1 VVTVWVATS
10 LSGQVTWNDQR
21 GAIRLSGPS
30 RIRMEEVAKQL
41 TTLAGTEIRLLGIHE
56 TPLDIAV
63 DRREDGT
70 AAVDIKA
77 NLGWESGEIAGVVFG
92 PSVIPVVMNET
103 SVAIRQANVPVGEG
117 RITASADVHYSP
129 GPLWMDVKPG
139 VIAQNLRMTPELSDR
154 WLQYLAPMVAQATR
168 IDGTFGVELAQAAV
182 NLEEPLKS
190 RVRGQ
195 LQINKVDFDAGPMAN
210 QLLSS
215 VQQVQM
221 IVKGL
226 PAAEGQAAAAP
237 SRKLATLPTQSVDF
251 DFTDGVITHQ
261 RMFMDVDRARLITSG
276 QVSVD
281 GRINLVTQLPLD
293 ANWLGSD
300 LKSLAGLTVTMPIT
314 GTLSSP
320 RLDPAGIRNLVT
332 QVGGQALQ
340 QTAENYL
347 EKQLNR
353 GLEKLLGK

>member
-1 VVTVWVATS
+1 
-10 LSGQVTWNDQR
+10 
-21 GAIRLSGPS
+21 
-30 RIRMEEVAKQL
+30 
-41 TTLAGTEIRLLGIHE
+41 
-56 TPLDIAV
+56 
-63 DRREDGT
+63 
-70 AAVDIKA
+70 
-77 NLGWESGEIAGVVFG
+77 
-92 PSVIPVVMNET
+92 
-103 SVAIRQANVPVGEG
+103 
-117 RITASADVHYSP
+117 
-129 GPLWMDVKPG
+129 
-139 VIAQNLRMTPELSDR
+139 MTPELSDR